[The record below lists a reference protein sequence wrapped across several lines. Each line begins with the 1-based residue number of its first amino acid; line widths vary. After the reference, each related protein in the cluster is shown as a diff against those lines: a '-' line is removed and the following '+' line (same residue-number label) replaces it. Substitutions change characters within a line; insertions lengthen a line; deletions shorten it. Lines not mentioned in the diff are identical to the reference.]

1 MKKLQ
6 LEIDSQQSNEAGG
19 VAGKY
24 SSSGVGG
31 AGLPGRQFE
40 NPIKGLAIDVEGLS
54 QQDSQ
59 YYNETESEGQ
69 HRHGDLESSG
79 NFS

>member
-6 LEIDSQQSNEAGG
+6 LEITSPQSNEAGG
-19 VAGKY
+19 GPGKY
-24 SSSGVGG
+24 SSAGVG
-31 AGLPGRQFE
+31 ATALPARQFD

-59 YYNETESEGQ
+59 YYNETESEG
-69 HRHGDLESSG
+69 
-79 NFS
+79 